1 MMRGKPAVGAVT
13 APAAGDDVHLD
24 APDTPADALT
34 CYFLEEL

>member
-1 MMRGKPAVGAVT
+1 MMRGKPAVVAVT